1 VPPPPSGDDGR
12 MCCVCHRQYPRPTDH
27 FTEVERC
34 PEDGGVLVY
43 VRDYLDAD
51 EDTML
56 GRTIAGRY
64 TILARLGA
72 GSMGTVYRARQEAIG
87 RNVAVKILRYDRAL
101 DDRAKARFE
110 REAKANSALVS
121 PHTVTVFDFGVAEDG
136 SLYLAMEMLVG
147 EPLGARL
154 RRQGRLPL
162 GEAIRITRDSL
173 ASLAEAHS
181 LGIIHRDIKP
191 DNLFLAR
198 TPSRDGTGVVELCKV
213 LDFGIAKIASPERI
227 GMDVLE
233 TQAGTVF
240 GTPRYMSPEQ
250 AQGRRLDARSDLYSL
265 GVILFQMVVGRPPF
279 EDEDAVVVMARH
291 IKTPPPMLADIAPD
305 LRIPGALE
313 DVMYRVLSKQPD
325 ERPSSADEF
334 LQELDIAMQGADQS
348 GERRVSIQAVDRAIP
363 LVPSQRPF
371 PVTGAAIFG
380 GLALLALGVGVF
392 VRRSPP
398 QPYAVNGSQQ
408 GLGSSFG
415 TPTQPASS
423 VADPAAS
430 ALPTGSADAAPSA
443 SGATVSLESL
453 PPAEGEGK
461 KKKSGRTLAPPRTPS
476 TATTAGK
483 YPKFD

>member
-1 VPPPPSGDDGR
+1 
-12 MCCVCHRQYPRPTDH
+12 MCCVCHKPYPRAADH
-27 FTEVERC
+27 ASEVERC
-34 PEDGGVLVY
+34 PDDGGVLVY
-43 VRDYLDAD
+43 VRDYLDSE
-51 EDTML
+51 EDSML

-147 EPLGARL
+147 EALGARL

-162 GEAIRITRDSL
+162 GEAIRITRDAL

-227 GMDVLE
+227 GIDALE

-240 GTPRYMSPEQ
+240 GTPRFMSPEQ
-250 AQGRRLDARSDLYSL
+250 AQGKRLDARSDLYSL

-291 IKTPPPMLADIAPD
+291 IKTQPPKLADVAPD
-305 LRIPGALE
+305 LRIPIALE
-313 DVMYRVLSKQPD
+313 DVMYRVLSKNPD
-325 ERPSSADEF
+325 DRPTSADEF

-363 LVPSQRPF
+363 LVPSSRPF
-371 PVTGAAIFG
+371 PVTAAAIVG
-380 GLALLALGVGVF
+380 GVALLALGMGVF
-392 VRRSPP
+392 LRPRTP
-398 QPYAVNGSQQ
+398 QPYAVHGAT
-408 GLGSSFG
+408 GDATVVAPPSSASPDV
-415 TPTQPASS
+415 TAVVPT
-423 VADPAAS
+423 AS
-430 ALPTGSADAAPSA
+430 AATGVTTGSPSA
-443 SGATVSLESL
+443 SGATVSLDSL
-453 PPAEGEGK
+453 PPAEGDGK
-461 KKKSGRTLAPPRTPS
+461 KKKGGRLVNPPRPTTTTTAAPPT
-476 TATTAGK
+476 GK
-483 YPKFD
+483 YPKFE

>member
-1 VPPPPSGDDGR
+1 